1 MPMPGYAQIIVM
13 ILALAVVF
21 SAGRGIYNHIRG
33 VPFDPQK
40 VILFSPSDA
49 GNGAPGVAQS
59 SDASSWQSGVAVA
72 LDASVRDAEAGQITE
87 AEIDVDRAAGILQ
100 TARLHTVSATP
111 EFFSSAI
118 DQLERV
124 IRAKADTDRLA
135 EHARLAEIALAE
147 LRSSMAGRDVAKS
160 PSSEGMTAV
169 EVHAPRAVAVNIELN
184 SKMLGGK
191 LVDASSMPESAEIL
205 EPPSTRAFADNIRV
219 DGVRFSGASQTLD
232 GIRWR
237 NVGFTGTRL
246 RYEGGE
252 LSLQNVEFVRCT
264 FGFNADE
271 RGAQLAKAIALGK
284 TSLTIE

>member
-13 ILALAVVF
+13 ILALAVVW
-21 SAGRGIYNHIRG
+21 SAGRGIYGWLRS
-33 VPFDPQK
+33 D
-40 VILFSPSDA
+40 SPKPLPASA
-49 GNGAPGVAQS
+49 AAPPGDGLPS
-59 SDASSWQSGVAVA
+59 SDWQSGVAVA

-160 PSSEGMTAV
+160 PSSEGMTVV

-184 SKMLGGK
+184 SKMLGGR

-219 DGVRFSGASQTLD
+219 DGVSFSGASQTLD

>member
-49 GNGAPGVAQS
+49 GNSAGRCTIL
-59 SDASSWQSGVAVA
+59 DASSWQSGVAVA

-100 TARLHTVSATP
+100 TARLHTVSAAP
-111 EFFSSAI
+111 EFFSGVV

-160 PSSEGMTAV
+160 PSADGMTAV
-169 EVHAPRAVAVNIELN
+169 EVHAPRAVAVNMELN
-184 SKMLGGK
+184 SKTLGGK
-191 LVDASSMPESAEIL
+191 LVDASSMPESAEI
-205 EPPSTRAFADNIRV
+205 SRAAFDARICRQHSRGWRQVFGSVANARRNSLAKCRIHRHAPALRGRGIEFAEC
-219 DGVRFSGASQTLD
+219 GVR
-232 GIRWR
+232 
-237 NVGFTGTRL
+237 
-246 RYEGGE
+246 
-252 LSLQNVEFVRCT
+252 SLYVWIQ
-264 FGFNADE
+264 
-271 RGAQLAKAIALGK
+271 RG
-284 TSLTIE
+284 